1 MTDLAAPKLWLGPA
15 SKRGHYTATLLATER
30 LQVGEIPE
38 EQRDTIEKHLTT
50 FATNGEALSKDA
62 QSIKLTTIHSLELNP
77 ASAELSIDYEKEP
90 ATQPT
95 NIAVS
100 FTDTAQAQEAFAALR
115 DRLGAGWRTENER
128 QSPWKAAT
136 NPCKFLLLTVG
147 LPAFAVLIGA
157 LGGDMSMDMNSKE
170 DFFGCLYCIAV
181 IAGVVLGI
189 IYLGVFWMLAIGA
202 GLLLVW
208 SLWLWATIA
217 RRPDLSRLIRG

>member
-1 MTDLAAPKLWLGPA
+1 
-15 SKRGHYTATLLATER
+15 
-30 LQVGEIPE
+30 
-38 EQRDTIEKHLTT
+38 
-50 FATNGEALSKDA
+50 
-62 QSIKLTTIHSLELNP
+62 
-77 ASAELSIDYEKEP
+77 
-90 ATQPT
+90 
-95 NIAVS
+95 
-100 FTDTAQAQEAFAALR
+100 
-115 DRLGAGWRTENER
+115 
-128 QSPWKAAT
+128 
-136 NPCKFLLLTVG
+136 VG

-217 RRPDLSRLIRG
+217 RRPELSRLIRG